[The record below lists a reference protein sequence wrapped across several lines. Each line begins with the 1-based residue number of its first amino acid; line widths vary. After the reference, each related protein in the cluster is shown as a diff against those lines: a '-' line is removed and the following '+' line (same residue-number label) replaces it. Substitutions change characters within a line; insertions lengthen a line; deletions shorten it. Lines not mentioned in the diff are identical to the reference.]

1 MEECIL
7 MSIFLIISLILVIL
21 GIIFLIGFIK
31 IENDVCGILALICFI
46 TVLVI
51 NLLIKDFYVYNV
63 TITAQNGEK
72 YVYENCSIDVASKGN
87 KVTVM
92 FKEQEPIIF
101 YNPIKIEQERIK
113 KDVD

>member
-1 MEECIL
+1 MD
-7 MSIFLIISLILVIL
+7 IFLIITLILIVL
-21 GIIFLIGFIK
+21 GTIFLIGFIK
-31 IENDVCGILALICFI
+31 MENEICGILAIVCII
-46 TVLVI
+46 TILVI
-51 NLLIKDFYVYNV
+51 NLLTKDFYTYNV

-113 KDVD
+113 KDAD

>member
-1 MEECIL
+1 MN
-7 MSIFLIISLILVIL
+7 IFFIISLILVIL
-21 GIIFLIGFIK
+21 GIIFLIGFLK
-31 IENDVCGILALICFI
+31 IDNDFCGVLAFICFV
-46 TVLVI
+46 TALVI
-51 NLLIKDFYVYNV
+51 SLLTKDFYTYNV

-72 YVYENCSIDVASKGN
+72 YVYENCCIDVASKNN

-113 KDVD
+113 KDAD